1 MPFKYK
7 ALKEIIFNNS
17 KLNTLLMALILF
29 ELRKSLIRKILVKI
43 LQPFTSQEY
52 MLNPLG
58 LLLRVF
64 IDGLQLEFNFSI
76 MT

>member
-1 MPFKYK
+1 MPFNYK

-43 LQPFTSQEY
+43 LQRFTSQEY
-52 MLNPLG
+52 MLNPSG

>member
-1 MPFKYK
+1 
-7 ALKEIIFNNS
+7 
-17 KLNTLLMALILF
+17 MALILF

-43 LQPFTSQEY
+43 LQRFTSQEY
-52 MLNPLG
+52 MLNPSG